1 MYSYAARIQ
10 RIIDGDTVVLDIDLG
25 FKIHH
30 EVTARLDG
38 IDAPELRTAEG
49 KLAKIALA
57 GMVDGKTLRVDTIL
71 DRTEKY
77 GRTLAV
83 LFLEDGVTTAN
94 QAMVDAGHA
103 RPYSGGP
110 R

>member
-1 MYSYAARIQ
+1 MYSYAAAITRV
-10 RIIDGDTVVLDIDLG
+10 IDGDTVVLDIDLG
-25 FKIHH
+25 FRIHH

-57 GMVDGKTLRVDTIL
+57 GMVGGKTLRVDTIL